1 MNIAKI
7 KKQVSD
13 FYVEH
18 KKSIGYTGVVI
29 IVALIICVYFSTSP
43 TDYPR
48 GTIVRITKDMSVTG
62 AANLLKEKGIIRS
75 TLVYKIYVVLLHD
88 GKGVQ
93 EGSYL
98 FADPQS
104 ALRIAYRTAYGQKDM
119 EKIKLTFIEGHSS
132 MELASLLAKNI
143 PGFDAKS
150 FSVQAQKYEGYLF
163 PETYFV
169 DIDTQPSEI
178 ISMMREQFEEA
189 VKPLV
194 QEFATST
201 RSMKDIITMASIIEK
216 EAGNKTDRRIISG
229 ILWKRI
235 DEGMHL
241 QVDVPFY
248 YVMDIAEGGPTLKDL
263 ATESPYN
270 TYINKGLPPG
280 PITNPGLDS
289 IRAALNPTPSEYY
302 FYLADSNGVT
312 HYAKTHDGH
321 LANRVKYL
329 Q

>member
-1 MNIAKI
+1 
-7 KKQVSD
+7 
-13 FYVEH
+13 
-18 KKSIGYTGVVI
+18 
-29 IVALIICVYFSTSP
+29 
-43 TDYPR
+43 
-48 GTIVRITKDMSVTG
+48 
-62 AANLLKEKGIIRS
+62 
-75 TLVYKIYVVLLHD
+75 
-88 GKGVQ
+88 
-93 EGSYL
+93 
-98 FADPQS
+98 
-104 ALRIAYRTAYGQKDM
+104 
-119 EKIKLTFIEGHSS
+119 
-132 MELASLLAKNI
+132 
-143 PGFDAKS
+143 
-150 FSVQAQKYEGYLF
+150 
-163 PETYFV
+163 
-169 DIDTQPSEI
+169 
-178 ISMMREQFEEA
+178 MMREQFEEA